1 MAFVKLPSLEMTLPA
16 AAASRGVSVAGAVFR
31 GSLAQNRTRTALAVL
46 AIALG
51 VAIGYAVQL
60 INQTAVNELA
70 QGVRALSGDADLEVR
85 GPRAGFDEALYPRL
99 ARLDGVA
106 VASPVVEVDAKLVGR
121 DDTLKIVGIDVF
133 RAGSIQPGLLATIAD
148 RLDTLRPDVLFL
160 SPAAMRSLSVK
171 ADDILH
177 VQVGLADVPLRVAD
191 QVGGAAVG
199 TQRFAV
205 MDIAGAQAAFGRLG
219 RLSRIELRLAPGV
232 DAAAFGHALQTRLPA
247 GVDAI
252 RPETTQ
258 AATAS
263 LTRSYRV
270 NLDVLALVAL
280 FTGGLLVFSTQA
292 LAVVR
297 RRSQFALLRVLGV
310 TRRRLTM
317 LIVAEGALIGTV
329 GGALGI
335 ACGFALAAVAIR
347 SVGLDLGSGYFR
359 GVVPT
364 LAIDPTMIAL
374 FIALGIAAAAMGSL
388 VPALETA
395 RAAPAQALKAGDE
408 QRAFAHLRSP
418 LPGLATIAL
427 GAVASALP
435 PIAGLPLAGYVAIA
449 LLLVGTLMLLP
460 RFAAAT
466 LSLLPAPHT
475 PAAMLPLTQLRGAPG
490 QLTVSLAAIVASVS
504 LMVSMAVMV
513 ASFRDSLDAWL
524 MRILPADLY
533 VRAASGGETAYID
546 SDTQKRIA
554 ALPGV
559 RRVEFLR
566 EQQLSLDPARVRIVL
581 LARTFDRANPARSLA
596 LQAPSLEIPADAPP
610 PVWVNEAAADLYG
623 FLPGAVIVLPLDG
636 KPQRFTVAGIWRD
649 YGRPQGAVA
658 IERERYVALTGDTTV
673 TNGAIWLA
681 EGANHAAVEAAL
693 RSEIAGG
700 NRLELATPGEIRDL
714 SLRIFDRTFAV
725 TYALELA
732 AVVIG
737 LVGLSSS
744 FGALVLARRR
754 EFGVLRHLGMTRR
767 QVGAML
773 ATEGLIVSGI
783 GLAAGLVLGFLISL
797 ILIHV
802 VNRQS
807 FHWGMELSLPWGGL
821 AAFSAI
827 VLALSTLTA
836 LASGRRAMD
845 VDVIRAVKDDW

>member
-1 MAFVKLPSLEMTLPA
+1 MTGL
-16 AAASRGVSVAGAVFR
+16 AASNPPVVSVVGAVFR
-31 GSLAQNRTRTALAVL
+31 GSLAQNRMRTALAVL

-51 VAIGYAVQL
+51 VALGYAVQI
-60 INQTAVNELA
+60 INETAVNELA
-70 QGVRALSGDADLEVR
+70 QGVHALSGEADLEVR
-85 GPRAGFDEALYPRL
+85 GPRAGFDEALYPDL
-99 ARLDGVA
+99 ARRAGVA
-106 VASPVVEVDAKLVGR
+106 VASPVVEVDAKLAGR
-121 DDTLKIVGIDVF
+121 DDTLRIVGVDVF
-133 RAGSIQPGLLATIAD
+133 RAGSIQPALLATVAD
-148 RLDTLRPDVLFL
+148 RLDTLRSDVLFL
-160 SPAAMRSLSVK
+160 SPAAMRSLAVNV
-171 ADDILH
+171 DDIVH
-177 VQVGLADVPLRVAD
+177 VQVGLADVPLRVAG
-191 QVGGAAVG
+191 QLGGG
-199 TQRFAV
+199 TSQRFAV

-219 RLSRIELRLAPGV
+219 RLTRIDFRLAPGV
-232 DAAAFGHALQTRLPA
+232 DVAAFGSEMRKQLPA
-247 GVDAI
+247 GVDAVT
-252 RPETTQ
+252 PETTQ

-297 RRSQFALLRVLGV
+297 RRAQFALLRVLGV
-310 TRRRLTM
+310 TRWRLTTM
-317 LIVAEGALIGTV
+317 IVAEGVSIGAAGSV
-329 GGALGI
+329 LGI
-335 ACGFALAAVAIR
+335 AGGFGLAELAVR

-359 GVVPT
+359 GVAPS
-364 LAIDPTMIAL
+364 LAIDPAMLAL
-374 FIALGIAAAAMGSL
+374 FFALGIAAAAFGSV

-395 RAAPAQALKAGDE
+395 RAPPAQALKAGDE
-408 QRAFAHLRSP
+408 QRAFERLRSP
-418 LPGLATIAL
+418 LPGLAAIVL
-427 GAVASALP
+427 GAVASVLP
-435 PIAGLPLAGYVAIA
+435 PIAGLPLAGYLAIT

-460 RFAAAT
+460 HLAAVA
-466 LSLLPAPHT
+466 LSVLPAPRN
-475 PAAMLPLTQLRGAPG
+475 PATELALAQLRGAPG
-490 QLTVSLAAIVASVS
+490 QVTVSLAAIVASVS

-524 MRILPADLY
+524 LRILPADLY
-533 VRAASGGETAYID
+533 IRAASGGETAFLD
-546 SDTQKRIA
+546 PDAQSRIA

-566 EQQLSLDPARVRIVL
+566 EQQVSLDPARVRIVV
-581 LARTFDRANPARSLA
+581 LARAIDRANPRRNLPLLA
-596 LQAPSLEIPADAPP
+596 PPLEIPADAPP

-623 FLPGAVIVLPLDG
+623 FSAGALITLPLEG

-649 YGRPQGAVA
+649 YGRPQGAIA

-673 TNGAIWLA
+673 TNAALWLA
-681 EGANHAAVEAAL
+681 EGADRAAVEAAL
-693 RSEIAGG
+693 RREIAGG

-773 ATEGLIVSGI
+773 ATEGLVVSLI
-783 GLAAGLVLGFLISL
+783 GLAAGLVLGFAISL

-821 AAFSAI
+821 AGFAAV
-827 VLALSTLTA
+827 VLALSTFTA
-836 LASGRRAMD
+836 LASGRKAMD